1 MNVSRKKLHHA
12 VLTLFATSVS
22 ASLAAPAL
30 AQTPQSVNRIEVT
43 GSAIKRIDGETAL
56 PVTVITREDID
67 RTGAVGTEDLLRRI
81 TSSTAMMSDTNQGV
95 GYAVSNA
102 NLRGLGASSTLV
114 LLNGRR
120 LANHAFGSI
129 GGFGG
134 TPTAVDL
141 NSIPFS
147 AIERVEVLR
156 DGASAIYG
164 TDAVG
169 GVINFI
175 TRSDYRGAEVS
186 ANYGRPEKN
195 YGGTEQ
201 GATGV
206 YGVGDLSK
214 QGWNVLITGRVQYN
228 KSVAAI
234 DQKLYDRANSIP
246 ERPIRPRSARS
257 RDASWTSASVPART
271 PARSRRAPRSRGAT
285 RTSPR
290 CRSPALRHRATSAS
304 AAAASTRRTWTICP
318 TATKVTCTAVTR

>member
-12 VLTLFATSVS
+12 VLTLFAASVS

-156 DGASAIYG
+156 DGASAVYG

-175 TRSDYRGAEVS
+175 TRSDYRGAEVRVT
-186 ANYGRPEKN
+186 YGHPEHGI
-195 YGGTEQ
+195 GGNVA
-201 GATGV
+201 GATMS

-214 QGWNVLITGRVQYN
+214 QGWNLLMTGRMQYN
-228 KSVAAI
+228 ERVRAI
-234 DQKLYDRANSIP
+234 DQKLYARAADDPNATFP
-246 ERPIRPRSARS
+246 
-257 RDASWTSASVPART
+257 TSF
-271 PARSRRAPRSRGAT
+271 RAFPGR
-285 RTSPR
+285 
-290 CRSPALRHRATSAS
+290 
-304 AAAASTRRTWTICP
+304 I
-318 TATKVTCTAVTR
+318 

>member
-1 MNVSRKKLHHA
+1 MKTSAPLARA
-12 VLTLFATSVS
+12 TLRV
-22 ASLAAPAL
+22 LAAAISAAFVVPAA
-30 AQTPQSVNRIEVT
+30 AQTPQRGDRIEVT
-43 GSAIKRIDGETAL
+43 GSSIKRIEGETAL
-56 PVTVITREDID
+56 PVTSITREDID

-81 TSSTAMMSDTNQGV
+81 TASTAMMSDTNQGV

-102 NLRGLGASSTLV
+102 NLRGLGASSTLI

-175 TRSDYRGAEVS
+175 TRTDYRGAEVS
-186 ANYGRPEKN
+186 VNYGRPEES
-195 YGGTEQ
+195 YGGTGQ

-206 YGVGDLSK
+206 YGVGDLMR

-234 DQKLYDRANSIP
+234 DQKLYDRASGIP
-246 ERPIRPRSARS
+246 
-257 RDASWTSASVPART
+257 
-271 PARSRRAPRSRGAT
+271 GAT
-285 RTSPR
+285 YPTSFRAFPGRIMDFGLSPGAYAGTLTTNPAFAGCDPNFTTLQVSGTKPSGNQRIR
-290 CRSPALRHRATSAS
+290 CR
-304 AAAASTRRTWTICP
+304 
-318 TATKVTCTAVTR
+318 

>member
-1 MNVSRKKLHHA
+1 MNVSNMSRKKLHHA
-12 VLTLFATSVS
+12 VLTLFATTVS

-43 GSAIKRIDGETAL
+43 GSAIKRIEGETAL

-67 RTGAVGTEDLLRRI
+67 RSGAVGTEDLLRRI
-81 TSSTAMMSDTNQGV
+81 TASTAMMSDTNQGV

-147 AIERVEVLR
+147 AIDRVEVLR

-175 TRSDYRGAEVS
+175 TRTDYRGAEVS
-186 ANYGRPEKN
+186 ANYGRPKN
-195 YGGTEQ
+195 YG
-201 GATGV
+201 APRAPP
-206 YGVGDLSK
+206 YRWAASK
-214 QGWNVLITGRVQYN
+214 QG
-228 KSVAAI
+228 
-234 DQKLYDRANSIP
+234 
-246 ERPIRPRSARS
+246 
-257 RDASWTSASVPART
+257 
-271 PARSRRAPRSRGAT
+271 
-285 RTSPR
+285 
-290 CRSPALRHRATSAS
+290 
-304 AAAASTRRTWTICP
+304 
-318 TATKVTCTAVTR
+318 